1 VVVAVVDERN
11 VVVVEVGRHRNVADT
26 LMVKN
31 HGRATGIIVGA
42 VTTMN
47 AIVDAME
54 IEVDN
59 NRLRTVEDEE
69 VTWAVVVVVAVEVRT
84 EAANF
89 IKVVAVVVVVVVA
102 VIWMGEVAVV
112 EEAES
117 FETVVVEEGT
127 TEIQE

>member
-1 VVVAVVDERN
+1 VVVAVVDERI
-11 VVVVEVGRHRNVADT
+11 VVAVEVGRHRNVADT
-26 LMVKN
+26 LMAKN
-31 HGRATGIIVGA
+31 HGRTTGIIVGA
-42 VTTMN
+42 VATMN

-59 NRLRTVEDEE
+59 NRLRTVVDEE
-69 VTWAVVVVVAVEVRT
+69 LTLVVVVVVAVEVRT

-89 IKVVAVVVVVVVA
+89 IKVVAAVVVVA
-102 VIWMGEVAVV
+102 VIWMGEV